1 MNRFS
6 EVRGLNTGVCL
17 RYSIALAF
25 AEPAPNAVGLSD
37 RKCVFSALV
46 YNRASCAYRFC
57 SVFAGGTGASAF
69 AFRVKEEGCVG
80 VSA

>member
-6 EVRGLNTGVCL
+6 EIRGLNTGVCP

-46 YNRASCAYRFC
+46 YNGASCAYRFC
-57 SVFAGGTGASAF
+57 SVFAGCAGAASF
-69 AFRVKEEGCVG
+69 TFRVEE
-80 VSA
+80 